1 MEKSDVYSFGVVLF
15 ELVTGRAAIVD
26 GNDIVEWVARR
37 LDGREK
43 AMMVLDAKA
52 IAEEWE
58 KDEAMRVFRVAVLC
72 TSRTPAM
79 RPSMRSVV
87 QMLEDAVVGGRDYA
101 SSGKA
106 VEVKIAVP

>member
-1 MEKSDVYSFGVVLF
+1 M
-15 ELVTGRAAIVD
+15 I
-26 GNDIVEWVARR
+26 
-37 LDGREK
+37 LDGK
-43 AMMVLDAKA
+43 ATV
-52 IAEEWE
+52 EEWE
-58 KDEAMRVFRVAVLC
+58 KDEAMRVLRVAVLC

-106 VEVKIAVP
+106 VEVKVVVP

>member
-1 MEKSDVYSFGVVLF
+1 
-15 ELVTGRAAIVD
+15 
-26 GNDIVEWVARR
+26 
-37 LDGREK
+37 
-43 AMMVLDAKA
+43 
-52 IAEEWE
+52 
-58 KDEAMRVFRVAVLC
+58 
-72 TSRTPAM
+72 M